1 MQRPTGVVL
10 IAALYIISAV
20 FMVLVA
26 LGAFFFGGL
35 LMTHA
40 AAWGVPVGG
49 RFAGGIG
56 AFIGI
61 IVLVFAAL
69 ALVVAIGLIGLKNWA
84 RVVAMVLSVLGA
96 IGGLLSLL
104 PLMMHFA
111 MFLVFWALVRIA
123 INVLIVWYLNQT
135 TVKQAFGA

>member
-20 FMVLVA
+20 FMVLVGVA
-26 LGAFFFGGL
+26 AFFVGGL

-40 AAWGVPVGG
+40 AAWGVPVGA
-49 RFAGGIG
+49 RLAGGLG
-56 AFIGI
+56 AIVGI
-61 IVLVFAAL
+61 VVLVFAAL
-69 ALVVAIGLIGLKNWA
+69 ALIVGIGLIGLKNWA
-84 RVVAMVLSVLGA
+84 RIVAMVLSIIGA
-96 IGGLLSLL
+96 IGGLFSLL

-111 MFLVFWALVRIA
+111 MFLVFWALVRVA
-123 INVLIVWYLNQT
+123 INILIVWYLNQP